1 MPNAFLPLDEI
12 FSILDKQLQD
22 FSFPSTPSSLYDPI
36 KYTLEDTGKRVR
48 PKLVILGT
56 ALTGGDPLRAIP
68 AGIGME
74 LLHNFTLIH
83 DDIMDNADLRRGKP
97 SVYKKWGVPIAILS
111 GDMTF
116 GLAYHQFQSYAEDEN
131 ISKRQLSFLL
141 HYFHQAVKEV
151 CEGQAYDIEFE
162 STDHVDIQS
171 YLMMIRLKTA
181 ALLSASLAIGGVLS
195 GAPDQDIEHL
205 QQMGNE
211 LGLAF
216 QIQDDLLD
224 VVADPKKFGKKV
236 GGDIRE
242 GKKTFLMI
250 HALERANGSDR
261 SLLTSILSS
270 KSANDVQIS
279 NVIRLYHELDIL
291 SLANQE
297 IENRYSKA
305 MNHLGVF
312 ADTPYYSTAKN
323 MFDALIQRDK

>member
-1 MPNAFLPLDEI
+1 MSTAPISLDLIFNELDIQFQALKMPLE
-12 FSILDKQLQD
+12 
-22 FSFPSTPSSLYDPI
+22 PSSLYDPI
-36 KYTLEDTGKRVR
+36 RYTLEDTGKRIR

-56 ALTGGDPLRAIP
+56 SLTGGDPLRAIP
-68 AGIGME
+68 AGISME

-83 DDIMDNADLRRGKP
+83 DDIMDNADLRRGKA

-116 GLAYHQFQSYAEDEN
+116 GLAYEQFQTYAFDDT
-131 ISKRQLSFLL
+131 ISKTQFGSILNL
-141 HYFHQAVKEV
+141 FHQAVKEV

-162 STDHVDIQS
+162 SKIDVDIHS
-171 YLMMIRLKTA
+171 YLEMIRLKTA
-181 ALLSASLAIGGVLS
+181 ALLSASLAIGGLIS
-195 GAPDQDIEHL
+195 GAQSQQIEHL
-205 QQMGNE
+205 QSMGNE

-250 HALERANGSDR
+250 HALERAQGSDLE
-261 SLLTSILSS
+261 LLKSILYS
-270 KSANDVQIS
+270 KSADDIQIS
-279 NVIRLYHELDIL
+279 RVVRLYRELGLID
-291 SLANQE
+291 LAEQE
-297 IENRYSKA
+297 IEIRYSNA

-312 ADTPYYSTAKN
+312 ADTPYYSAAKN
-323 MFDALIQRDK
+323 MFDALIQRDR